1 MKSRQ
6 YATVLAHDP
15 NVRKAVYGALG
26 DDGVDAIEA
35 LLVGRRDD
43 ISKAALNAASRFARP
58 VKPPAIRTAATRS
71 LGATP
76 GPKIAKIARPAP
88 PPTVTAGVV
97 GKSDEIDFEFTTDIV
112 KADNEEQTVF
122 GWASITEKDGQPV
135 VDRQGD
141 EIEIQELAKSAY
153 NYVINTRTGGNQHK
167 RGDDGNPMKVA
178 DMIESMVFTKEKV
191 EKMGLPDQTP
201 IGWWVGFKIH
211 DPESWDDVKNG
222 RVTGFSVHGRGRRI
236 PHHD

>member
-6 YATVLAHDP
+6 YATVLANDP

-35 LLVGRRDD
+35 LLVGRREEV
-43 ISKAALNAASRFARP
+43 SKAALNAASRFARP
-58 VKPPAIRTAATRS
+58 VRAASIKPPTQVS
-71 LGATP
+71 LGATQ
-76 GPKIAKIARPAP
+76 GQKVAKIARPAP
-88 PPTVTAGVV
+88 PSTAVAGNTS
-97 GKSDEIDFEFTTDIV
+97 KSDETEFEFVTDIV

-167 RGDDGNPMKVA
+167 RDEEGGPMKVA
-178 DMIESMVFTKEKV
+178 DMIESMVFTKEKI
-191 EKMGLPDQTP
+191 EKMQLPETTP
-201 IGWWVGFKIH
+201 VGWWVGFKIH
-211 DPESWDDVKNG
+211 DPDSWDDVKNG
-222 RVTGFSVHGRGRRI
+222 RVTGFSVHGKGRRV
-236 PHHD
+236 PLAG